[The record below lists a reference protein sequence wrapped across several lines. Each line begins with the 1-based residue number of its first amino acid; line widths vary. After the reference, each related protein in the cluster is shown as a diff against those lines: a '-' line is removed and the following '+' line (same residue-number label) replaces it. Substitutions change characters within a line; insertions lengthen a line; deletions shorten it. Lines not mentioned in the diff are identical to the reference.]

1 MRPTLFLL
9 LALILFGTGCEA
21 LDVRPRAVG
30 REGEII
36 VVTDSAS
43 WNGELGDAL
52 RGELSPYIGTLPAPE
67 RMFALR
73 RMGIVNRRS
82 LNLLRKQKNVIF
94 AAPLSDSTRE
104 SQFMQQILD
113 AEATE
118 SVINGG
124 TVAVVGRRDEFAQA
138 QQVYYLIGRD
148 AGAIAQAVRQNA
160 EGIRYNFN
168 TITRQRLQRDM
179 FEKGRQFEMEQR
191 LVDTHSF
198 AVNVQHDYV
207 IAADTTNFVW
217 MRRIV
222 SSDSWRSFFAWYTD
236 DLSPADLDVD
246 WALAVRDRL
255 STAYVQGNMGGHVEV
270 DLRRP
275 LESDNIDFLGRF
287 GYEIRGLW
295 HMVGYENGRKV
306 EYGMGGPFL
315 LYAFYDED
323 TGRTYVLDGMVFA
336 PGYEKREFLRQM
348 EVIAHTFRTAEE
360 IAARAEAAE

>member
-1 MRPTLFLL
+1 MRHTVFLL
-9 LALILFGTGCEA
+9 LTLILFGTGCEA

-30 REGEII
+30 REGEIV

-73 RMGIVNRRS
+73 RMGIVNQRS

-113 AEATE
+113 ADATE
-118 SVINGG
+118 AVINGG

-148 AGAIAQAVRQNA
+148 SESIAEAVRKNA
-160 EGIRYNFN
+160 DGIRYNFN
-168 TITRQRLQRDM
+168 TITRQRLQREM
-179 FEKGRQFEMEQR
+179 FEKGRQFEMEQQ
-191 LVDTHSF
+191 LIDTHSF
-198 AVNVQHDYV
+198 AVNVQHDFV

-236 DLSPADLDVD
+236 DLSPADLNEE
-246 WALAVRDRL
+246 WALAVRNRL
-255 STAYVQGNMGGHVEV
+255 TEAYVQGNLGGHVEV
-270 DLRRP
+270 DTRRP
-275 LESDNIDFLGRF
+275 LEWENVDFLGRF

-360 IAARAEAAE
+360 IAATAEPAE